1 MTNRQ
6 SVFSHISPEVYAE
19 VSVLARLVAENMI
32 SRLELVTLQ
41 PQIILDVGCGTGYGA
56 ELLKQH
62 YPNANVYAID
72 DQENMLRY
80 VQASQENNV
89 ICADALR
96 LPLKPHSV
104 DLIFANLLLPWCDHW
119 EMLFH
124 EWRQLLRPN
133 GLLMFT
139 CFGIDTLREFEKSSL
154 QIITRDMHLIGDAL
168 MQAQFSDP
176 VMDVEYLTANYRE
189 SEKLIYELSMSG
201 MLSADANAKDSL
213 SVTYEIVYGHAWGS
227 DVTGFTANDE
237 GIVKIPL
244 SHLRSFPLSRGDS
257 KLQDDGD
264 GMLWEKSRK
273 SE

>member
-1 MTNRQ
+1 MTNKQ
-6 SVFSHISPEVYAE
+6 SVFSHISPEIYAE
-19 VSVLARLVAENMI
+19 VSIVARLVAENMI

-41 PQIILDVGCGTGYGA
+41 PQIILDIGCGTGYGA

-72 DQENMLRY
+72 DQESMLRY
-80 VQASQENNV
+80 ASQKNKV

-96 LPLKPHSV
+96 LPLKKQSV

-119 EMLFH
+119 ENLFN

-139 CFGIDTLREFEKSSL
+139 CFGVDTLREFEKSSL
-154 QIITRDMHLIGDAL
+154 KITTMKDMHIIGDAL
-168 MQAQFSDP
+168 LQAQFSDP
-176 VMDVEYLTANYRE
+176 VMDVEYFTANYRE

-201 MLSADANAKDSL
+201 MLSADANTNDIL

-227 DVTGFTANDE
+227 DVTGFTADDE

-244 SHLRSFPLSRGDS
+244 SHLRR
-257 KLQDDGD
+257 
-264 GMLWEKSRK
+264 
-273 SE
+273 